1 MAELPL
7 NKARYHAAAPVRTGL
22 FGRVDWRLPL
32 IAVLTAL
39 LTAWAGWLFAGAL
52 QIDVGRSVDTGFLRG
67 WYDRETGV
75 HGTYRWSS
83 PEAAIDLPAVPGPAV
98 LSMRMVGRPEGTEV
112 ALSVDA
118 WQAGTIRLEPE
129 FARTYRLL
137 TPGGSASGFTTIRLN
152 GPSVPGI
159 DAEDTRQLT
168 ALLDSAELR
177 PLGRNPI
184 PPLAAF
190 LPALCALISFGALRL
205 LGFRPVWAF
214 SGATMVGLALGLGW
228 GWARLW
234 VAPFLLH
241 TAIGGLIVLAMLA
254 AIRLAAGWSEGVR
267 GPALLG
273 AFAVFGGLIPIF
285 TFVRYDWQNLTHWH
299 NLPLLLIPLGLA
311 LCAAR
316 VGRDTGTRG
325 RGDVGRFSVLSSWF
339 SGSRFSV
346 LTALIMLVAGG
357 YAAGMAW
364 EVITT
369 DYGRDFHAIYE
380 GVSEYVRG
388 LGPLYNLAEL
398 QANPLDALYKY
409 PPSFALFFAPFAWP
423 SFVPAL
429 YAWRLFNAVLLI
441 VAAWALL
448 RAYNLRLRS
457 WAGAGLLVLLFLLR
471 PIPDT
476 LRYGQLDVLLL
487 ALFALGLLAIRRER
501 WGWMGAA
508 IGVAAALKLY
518 PAFLLGL
525 ALIRRKPTA
534 LLGAAAAGGIIGLAS
549 LIFPGWTTWQVFLND
564 VLGTTGVGTAW
575 VENQTF
581 NGFLNRL
588 LSPERIDLSPDGG
601 GWLRAATYAWFAAGT
616 ALTFYLTRPGSGM
629 RADIAYGLWIT
640 ALLLVLPAAWM
651 HYQVILVI
659 PLFQAFV
666 LAQER
671 SDGLAW
677 PAVAGLAL
685 AWGVLAHGNLWTFYH
700 AALYGPYWQLLL
712 SYKFYAMLLLY
723 AAFWRAWGGRAGRE
737 A

>member
-1 MAELPL
+1 
-7 NKARYHAAAPVRTGL
+7 
-22 FGRVDWRLPL
+22 LPL
-32 IAVLTAL
+32 IAAL
-39 LTAWAGWLFAGAL
+39 VGLLAAWAGWFLAGPL
-52 QIDVGRSVDTGFLRG
+52 HLDVGRSVDTGFLRG
-67 WYDRETGV
+67 WYERETGV

-83 PEAAIDLPAVPGPAV
+83 PDAAIDLPAVPGPTL
-98 LSMRMVGRPEGTEV
+98 LSMRMVGRPEGTDV
-112 ALSVDA
+112 RLSVDD
-118 WQAGTIRLEPE
+118 WSAGAFRLEPE
-129 FARTYRLL
+129 FARTYRFL
-137 TPGGSASGFTTIRLN
+137 TPGGKATGFTTIRLS

-177 PLGRNPI
+177 PLGRTPA
-184 PPLAAF
+184 PPFVVL
-190 LPALCALISFGALRL
+190 LPAICAVIGFGVLRL
-205 LGFRPVWAF
+205 LGMRSLWA
-214 SGATMVGLALGLGW
+214 GGVAAALGLGLGLGW

-234 VAPFLLH
+234 VAPFLLP
-241 TAIGGLIVLAMLA
+241 TMIGGLVVLALLA
-254 AIRLAAGWSEGVR
+254 GVRWAIGWERGVR

-273 AFAVFGGLIPIF
+273 ALAVFGGLIPIF

-311 LCAAR
+311 LC
-316 VGRDTGTRG
+316 VVQRDKRTRG
-325 RGDVGRFSVLSSWF
+325 QGTTDGDRSSALDL
-339 SGSRFSV
+339 GSRFSV
-346 LTALIMLVAGG
+346 LTAPIMLVAGG
-357 YAAGMAW
+357 YAAGMLW

-398 QANPLDALYKY
+398 RANPLDALYKY
-409 PPSFALFFAPFAWP
+409 PPSFALLFTPFAWP

-429 YAWRLFNAVLLI
+429 YAWRIFNGIMLI
-441 VAAWALL
+441 VAVWALL
-448 RAYNLRLRS
+448 RAYDLRLRS
-457 WAGAGLLVLLFLLR
+457 WPGVGLLLVLFLLR

-518 PAFLLGL
+518 PAYLLGL
-525 ALIRRKPTA
+525 ALIRRKPGA
-534 LLGAAAAGGIIGLAS
+534 LVGAAFAGGAIGLAS
-549 LIFPGWTTWQVFLND
+549 LAFPGWSTWQIFLTE
-564 VLGTTGVGTAW
+564 VLGTTGVGTGW

-581 NGFLNRL
+581 NGFVNRL

-601 GWLRAATYAWFAAGT
+601 GWLRVATYAWFAAGT
-616 ALTFYLTRPGSGM
+616 ALTFFLTRPGGGM
-629 RADIAYGLWIT
+629 RADMAYGLWIT
-640 ALLLVLPAAWM
+640 ALLVVLPTAWM
-651 HYQVILVI
+651 HYQVILLI

-666 LAQER
+666 LAEER
-671 SDGLAW
+671 AEGLAW

-685 AWGVLAHGNLWTFYH
+685 AWGLLAHGNLWTFYH
-700 AALYGPYWQLLL
+700 AALYGPYWQLVL

-723 AAFWRAWGGRAGRE
+723 AALWRAWEGREEGVGRA
-737 A
+737 

>member
-1 MAELPL
+1 MPL
-7 NKARYHAAAPVRTGL
+7 LAALV
-22 FGRVDWRLPL
+22 
-32 IAVLTAL
+32 AL
-39 LTAWAGWLFAGAL
+39 LAAWAGWLLAGPL
-52 QIDVGRSVDTGFLRG
+52 RLDVGRPVDTGFLRG

-98 LSMRMVGRPEGTEV
+98 LSMRMVGRPESS
-112 ALSVDA
+112 AIRLSVDNRPVGA
-118 WQAGTIRLEPE
+118 IRLEPE
-129 FARTYRLL
+129 FARTYRFL
-137 TPGGSASGFTTIRLN
+137 TPGGSATGFTTIALS

-168 ALLDSAELR
+168 ALLDTAELR
-177 PLGRNPI
+177 PLGRTPA
-184 PPLAAF
+184 PPLAAL
-190 LPALCALISFGALRL
+190 LPALCAVIGFGVLRL
-205 LGFRPVWAF
+205 LGLRPRWALI
-214 SGATMVGLALGLGW
+214 GATAAGMALGLGW

-234 VAPFLLH
+234 VAPFLLP
-241 TAIGGLIVLAMLA
+241 TAAGALVVLILLA
-254 AIRLAAGWSEGVR
+254 AVRWVIGWERPVR

-273 AFAVFGGLIPIF
+273 ACAVFGGLIPIF

-311 LCAAR
+311 LCRMQNAEGRQAAGSR
-316 VGRDTGTRG
+316 RQAGASHADTGTTDDG
-325 RGDVGRFSVLSSWF
+325 RRTAIVGLRSLVF
-339 SGSRFSV
+339 GSQFAV

-357 YAAGMAW
+357 YAAGMLWVVA
-364 EVITT
+364 TT

-380 GVSEYVRG
+380 GVSEYIRG
-388 LGPLYNLAEL
+388 IGPLYNLAEL
-398 QANPLDALYKY
+398 RANPLDALYKY
-409 PPSFALFFAPFAWP
+409 PPSFALLFAPFAWP

-429 YAWRLFNAVLLI
+429 YAWRIVNVLLLI

-448 RAYNLRLRS
+448 RAYDVRLRS
-457 WAGAGLLVLLFLLR
+457 WAGAGLLLLLFLLR

-487 ALFALGLLAIRRER
+487 ALLALGLLAIRRER
-501 WGWMGAA
+501 WSWMGAA

-518 PAFLLGL
+518 PAYLLGL
-525 ALIRRKPTA
+525 ALIRRKPWA
-534 LLGAAAAGGIIGLAS
+534 IAGAALAGGAIGLAS
-549 LIFPGWTTWQVFLND
+549 LAFPGWGAWQIFLSE
-564 VLGTTGVGTAW
+564 VLGTTGVGTGW

-616 ALTFYLTRPGSGM
+616 ALTFSLTRPGGGM

-640 ALLLVLPAAWM
+640 ALLLVLPAAWF
-651 HYQVILVI
+651 HYQVILLI

-666 LAQER
+666 LAEER
-671 SDGLAW
+671 AEGLAW
-677 PAVAGLAL
+677 PAVAAFAL
-685 AWGVLAHGNLWTFYH
+685 AWGLLAHGNMWTFYH

-723 AAFWRAWGGRAGRE
+723 TAIWRAWEGVRRAR